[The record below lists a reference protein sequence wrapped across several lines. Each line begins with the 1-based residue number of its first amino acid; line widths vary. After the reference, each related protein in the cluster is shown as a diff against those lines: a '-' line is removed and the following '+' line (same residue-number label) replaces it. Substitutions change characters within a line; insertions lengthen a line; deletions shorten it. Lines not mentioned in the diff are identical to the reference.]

1 MMGREH
7 NYLYASLDSRSQVV
21 VGVYVIK
28 LSKRHERK
36 MVYLQLLPKGLDQK
50 M

>member
-7 NYLYASLDSRSQVV
+7 NYLYATLDSRSQVV
-21 VGVYVIK
+21 VSVHVIK

-36 MVYLQLLPKGLDQK
+36 MVLFTTFT
-50 M
+50 